1 MTRNVFMRAAACA
14 ALVLGATMPAAHA
27 HAHAH
32 DGGGSGDGARPVMK
46 QAVPEAPGKLAVV
59 ATVDYAPGQAS
70 EPHRHL
76 GSVFAVVSKGEVLSQ
91 VNDGP
96 LRRYRAGEG
105 WYEPPGSRH
114 LVSRNASDTEPAQIV
129 VFGLTG
135 ENMPLK
141 SAMDQ

>member
-1 MTRNVFMRAAACA
+1 MTRSPLHRT
-14 ALVLGATMPAAHA
+14 VLGAALALGAALPAAA
-27 HAHAH
+27 FAH
-32 DGGGSGDGARPVMK
+32 DAGDSVHAIMQ
-46 QAVPEAPGKLAVV
+46 QAVPEAPGKRVVV

-70 EPHRHL
+70 APHRHL

-105 WYEPPGSRH
+105 WYEAPGSRH
-114 LVSRNASDTEPAQIV
+114 PVSRNASATEPAQLV

-135 ENMPLK
+135 EHEPLK
-141 SAMDQ
+141 SPIDR

>member
-1 MTRNVFMRAAACA
+1 MIRSPLHRVALCAGLVLAAA
-14 ALVLGATMPAAHA
+14 LPAAT
-27 HAHAH
+27 HAH
-32 DGGGSGDGARPVMK
+32 DAGDNVHAIMQ

-70 EPHRHL
+70 EAHKHL

-91 VNDGP
+91 VNGGP

-114 LVSRNASDTEPAQIV
+114 QVSRNASATEPAQLV

-135 ENMPLK
+135 EHQPLK
-141 SAMDQ
+141 SPIDQ

>member
-1 MTRNVFMRAAACA
+1 MMRCPSRSTPRRVLVCASLALGAVLPAAAD
-14 ALVLGATMPAAHA
+14 
-27 HAHAH
+27 AH
-32 DGGGSGDGARPVMK
+32 DAGANVHAIMR

-96 LRRYRAGEG
+96 ERRYRAGEG

-114 LVSRNASDTEPAQIV
+114 QVSRNASATEPAQLV

-135 ENMPLK
+135 EHDPLK
-141 SAMDQ
+141 SPIDR

>member
-1 MTRNVFMRAAACA
+1 MIRSPLHRVALCAGLTLAAALPA
-14 ALVLGATMPAAHA
+14 AAHA
-27 HAHAH
+27 HDAGDSVHAI
-32 DGGGSGDGARPVMK
+32 MQ

-70 EPHRHL
+70 EAHKHL

-91 VNDGP
+91 VNGGP

-114 LVSRNASDTEPAQIV
+114 QVSRNASATEPAQLV

-135 ENMPLK
+135 EHQPLK
-141 SAMDQ
+141 SPIDQ

>member
-1 MTRNVFMRAAACA
+1 MTHATHLRRAALYAWLATGA
-14 ALVLGATMPAAHA
+14 ALLPAAA
-27 HAHAH
+27 GAH
-32 DGGGSGDGARPVMK
+32 DAGDNVHTIMQ

-70 EPHRHL
+70 EAHRHL

-91 VNDGP
+91 VNGGP

-105 WYEPPGSRH
+105 WYEAPGSRH
-114 LVSRNASDTEPAQIV
+114 QVSRNASATEPAQLV

-135 ENMPLK
+135 DHVPMTSPI
-141 SAMDQ
+141 DQ

>member
-1 MTRNVFMRAAACA
+1 MTRSVFLRAAAACV
-14 ALVLGATMPAAHA
+14 ALVLGAVATAT
-27 HAHAH
+27 HAH
-32 DGGGSGDGARPVMK
+32 DGDAGSDNVRPVLK

-76 GSVFAVVSKGEVLSQ
+76 GSVFAVVSKGAVLSQ

-114 LVSRNASDTEPAQIV
+114 LVSRNGSATEPAQII

-135 ENMPLK
+135 ERDPLK
-141 SAMDQ
+141 SPLDR

>member
-1 MTRNVFMRAAACA
+1 MIRSALRRAALCAVLSLGA
-14 ALVLGATMPAAHA
+14 ALLPAG
-27 HAHAH
+27 AHAH
-32 DGGGSGDGARPVMK
+32 DAADGVHAIMRQP
-46 QAVPEAPGKLAVV
+46 VPEAPGKLAVV

-91 VNDGP
+91 VDDGP

-105 WYEPPGSRH
+105 WYEPPGARH
-114 LVSRNASDTEPAQIV
+114 RVSRNASTTEPAQLV

-135 ENMPLK
+135 EHDPLK
-141 SAMDQ
+141 SPIDR

>member
-1 MTRNVFMRAAACA
+1 MIRSPLPRVALYAGLMLAAALPA
-14 ALVLGATMPAAHA
+14 AAHA
-27 HAHAH
+27 HDAGDNVHAI
-32 DGGGSGDGARPVMK
+32 MQ
-46 QAVPEAPGKLAVV
+46 QAVPEAPGKLVVV

-70 EPHRHL
+70 EAHKHL

-114 LVSRNASDTEPAQIV
+114 QVSRNASATEPAQLV

-135 ENMPLK
+135 EHQPLK
-141 SAMDQ
+141 SPIDQ

>member
-1 MTRNVFMRAAACA
+1 MTRSLLRRTALCTALSLGA
-14 ALVLGATMPAAHA
+14 ALLPAG
-27 HAHAH
+27 AHAH
-32 DGGGSGDGARPVMK
+32 DAADALHAIMRQP
-46 QAVPEAPGKLAVV
+46 VPEAPGKLVVV

-91 VNDGP
+91 VDDGP

-114 LVSRNASDTEPAQIV
+114 RVSRNASATEPAQLV

-135 ENMPLK
+135 EHAPLK
-141 SAMDQ
+141 SPIDP

>member
-1 MTRNVFMRAAACA
+1 MTRSMYLRVAAACV
-14 ALVLGATMPAAHA
+14 ALALGAVATA
-27 HAHAH
+27 AHAH
-32 DGGGSGDGARPVMK
+32 DGDARSDNVRPVMK

-114 LVSRNASDTEPAQIV
+114 LVSRNGSATAPAQIV

-135 ENMPLK
+135 EHDPLK
-141 SAMDQ
+141 SPLEH

>member
-1 MTRNVFMRAAACA
+1 MTRNVFMRVAACA
-14 ALVLGATMPAAHA
+14 ALLLGATMPAAHA
-27 HAHAH
+27 H
-32 DGGGSGDGARPVMK
+32 DGGDSNVRSVMK

-114 LVSRNASDTEPAQIV
+114 LVSRNGSDTEPAQIV

>member
-1 MTRNVFMRAAACA
+1 MMRSRPTLGRALVCA
-14 ALVLGATMPAAHA
+14 ALALGTALPAAA
-27 HAHAH
+27 DAH
-32 DGGGSGDGARPVMK
+32 DDGGNVHAIMRRPV
-46 QAVPEAPGKLAVV
+46 PDAPGKLAVV

-96 LRRYRAGEG
+96 VQRYRAGEG

-114 LVSRNASDTEPAQIV
+114 QVSRNASATEPAQLV

-135 ENMPLK
+135 EHQPLK
-141 SAMDQ
+141 SPIDQ

>member
-14 ALVLGATMPAAHA
+14 ALVLGSTMSAAHA
-27 HAHAH
+27 H
-32 DGGGSGDGARPVMK
+32 DGGGGSGDGARPVMK
-46 QAVPEAPGKLAVV
+46 QAVPEAPGKLVLV

-76 GSVFAVVSKGEVLSQ
+76 GSVFAVVSKSEVLSQ

-114 LVSRNASDTEPAQIV
+114 LVSRNGSDTEPAQIV

-135 ENMPLK
+135 ENAPLK
-141 SAMDQ
+141 SAMDH

>member
-1 MTRNVFMRAAACA
+1 MTRSIFPRAAACV
-14 ALVLGATMPAAHA
+14 ALALGAVASA
-27 HAHAH
+27 AHAH
-32 DGGGSGDGARPVMK
+32 DGDAGSDSVRPVMK

-114 LVSRNASDTEPAQIV
+114 LVSRNGSDTEPAQIV

-135 ENMPLK
+135 AHDPLK
-141 SAMDQ
+141 SPLDR

>member
-27 HAHAH
+27 H
-32 DGGGSGDGARPVMK
+32 DGGGNVRSVMK

-135 ENMPLK
+135 ENVPLK

>member
-1 MTRNVFMRAAACA
+1 MIRSPLPRVALHAGLVLAAALPA
-14 ALVLGATMPAAHA
+14 AAHA
-27 HAHAH
+27 HDAGDNVHAI
-32 DGGGSGDGARPVMK
+32 MQ

-70 EPHRHL
+70 EAHKHL
-76 GSVFAVVSKGEVLSQ
+76 GPVFAVVSKGEVLSQ
-91 VNDGP
+91 VNGGP

-114 LVSRNASDTEPAQIV
+114 QVSRNASATEPAQLV

-135 ENMPLK
+135 EHQPLK
-141 SAMDQ
+141 SPIDQ